1 MLLKHVI
8 IIGVL
13 LIVIIISYFI
23 IKNFINNFHKLY
35 LKKDVVK
42 YPLVEYDINFL
53 KNKSNS
59 VNIDSLLKLKSF
71 LFYTEQQW
79 SSKNNNYIHDKL
91 LDRYYIIDKGYY
103 YYINNIDSRYNIV
116 INKNSN
122 IKLFDFS
129 KYYNKII
136 FL

>member
-1 MLLKHVI
+1 MLLKHIILVGALLLI
-8 IIGVL
+8 IIL
-13 LIVIIISYFI
+13 SYFI
-23 IKNFINNFHKLY
+23 IKKFLNNFHKLY
-35 LKKDVVK
+35 LKKDVIK

-59 VNIDSLLKLKSF
+59 IDIDLLLKLKRF
-71 LFYTEQQW
+71 LFYTEHPW
-79 SSKNNNYIHDKL
+79 NSKNNNYIPDKVI
-91 LDRYYIIDKGYY
+91 DKYYIIDKGYY
-103 YYINNIDSRYNIV
+103 YYINNVDSRYNIV
-116 INKNSN
+116 INKDIV